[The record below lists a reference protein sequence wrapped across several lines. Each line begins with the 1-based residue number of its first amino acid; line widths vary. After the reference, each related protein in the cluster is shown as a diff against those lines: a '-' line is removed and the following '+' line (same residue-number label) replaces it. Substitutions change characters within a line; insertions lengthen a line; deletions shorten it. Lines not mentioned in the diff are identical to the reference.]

1 MGGTSFFVPAG
12 IIMNQMPLDHSGGH
26 PLLWQHLFWFFGHPE
41 VYIVV
46 LPAMGMASDI
56 LSTFCRKPIF
66 SYRMMV
72 YSMVAIAVLSFIVW
86 GHHMFVSGM
95 NPFLGSV
102 FTLTTLLIAVP
113 SAVKTFNWLGTVWG
127 ARIRFTAAGLFAI
140 GFVSMFVS
148 GGLSGIFLGTS
159 AADIQLQDTYF
170 VVAHF
175 HLVMAI
181 APLFAAFA
189 GLYFWFPK
197 MFGRFMNRRARKD
210 SFLVHVH
217 RRILR
222 LLPDAHY
229 RCRRTDA
236 AHLRSDPVH
245 VPAVRSSR

>member
-1 MGGTSFFVPAG
+1 
-12 IIMNQMPLDHSGGH
+12 
-26 PLLWQHLFWFFGHPE
+26 HPE

-46 LPAMGMASDI
+46 MPAMGMASDI

-72 YSMVAIAVLSFIVW
+72 YSLVAIAVLSFIVW

-113 SAVKTFNWLGTVWG
+113 SAIKTFNWLGTVWG

-159 AADIQLQDTYF
+159 AADILLQITYF
-170 VVAHF
+170 VFRVIQFLIVICTLFAHF
-175 HLVMAI
+175 VSYNL
-181 APLFAAFA
+181 
-189 GLYFWFPK
+189 W
-197 MFGRFMNRRARKD
+197 
-210 SFLVHVH
+210 
-217 RRILR
+217 
-222 LLPDAHY
+222 
-229 RCRRTDA
+229 
-236 AHLRSDPVH
+236 
-245 VPAVRSSR
+245 